1 MKPNRFKQRL
11 AEGKI
16 PVGHMILEFGV
27 RSIPRLLENAGLDFV
42 LIDTEHS
49 AFSTSEIADLVAW
62 FRATDIA
69 TFVRVPQVQYHWI
82 ARTLDLG
89 AMGVMVPNVKTGEEA
104 RAIVDAAKYAPLGQR
119 GVIMGNANTD
129 FQTLSPADF
138 LVEANRNTTII
149 CQIES
154 VTGLENLE
162 AIAATPGVDVLWVGH
177 FDLTQSMGIPGQFH
191 HPRFLDALQQVVD
204 AARRHNLGAGIQ
216 PGSVAQAD
224 QWMKLGFNV
233 ISYSGDYAVY
243 TAALAQAVTEVQ
255 KLAGHV
261 LA

>member
-11 AEGKI
+11 AEGKV
-16 PVGHMILEFGV
+16 PVGHMVLELGV
-27 RSIPRLLENAGLDFV
+27 RSLPRMLENAGLDFV

-69 TFVRVPQVQYHWI
+69 VFVRVPQVQYHWI

-89 AMGVMVPNVKTGEEA
+89 AMGIMVPNVKNAAEVK
-104 RAIVDAAKYAPLGQR
+104 AIVDAAKYAPLGQR

-129 FQTLSPADF
+129 FQTLAPADF

-154 VTGLENLE
+154 VEGIENLE
-162 AIAATPGVDVLWVGH
+162 AIATTPGVDVLWVGH

-191 HPRFLDALQQVVD
+191 HARFLEAMQTVADT
-204 AARRHNLGAGIQ
+204 ARRHKLGAGVQ
-216 PGSVAQAD
+216 PGSLTQAEE
-224 QWMKLGFNV
+224 WMKIGYNV

-243 TAALAQAVTEVQ
+243 TAALTHAVTEVQ
-255 KLAGHV
+255 KLAGRV
-261 LA
+261 FA